1 MNLEEVKNRGLEMP
15 LPHFFDANAD
25 SAVAEESAV

>member
-15 LPHFFDANAD
+15 LPHFFDAIAD
-25 SAVAEESAV
+25 STVAAQSAA